1 MQAVKV
7 HIGAW
12 SLTGEMG
19 SVKLTKLEEMSTKLL
34 HSAYSTK
41 IE

>member
-19 SVKLTKLEEMSTKLL
+19 SVKLTKLEEMSTKLPL
-34 HSAYSTK
+34 CIQPTAQR
-41 IE
+41 